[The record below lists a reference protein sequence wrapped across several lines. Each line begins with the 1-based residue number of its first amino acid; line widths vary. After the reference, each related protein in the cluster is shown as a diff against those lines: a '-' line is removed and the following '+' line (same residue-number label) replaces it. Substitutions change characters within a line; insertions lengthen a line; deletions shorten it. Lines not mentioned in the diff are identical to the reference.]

1 MVIANDASRE
11 DRFARDPDATGGP
24 PGAGR
29 TRRDETNT
37 SWYWLFVLPFV
48 FTLLPFIYNTS
59 SPEFIGMPFFY
70 WYQTLWIVITA
81 VITLIVYNKSRGS

>member
-1 MVIANDASRE
+1 MADDASRE
-11 DRFARDPDATGGP
+11 ERFTRDPDEPDRATA
-24 PGAGR
+24 AGR
-29 TRRDETNT
+29 RRHESNT

-70 WYQTLWIVITA
+70 WYQTAWIVITA
-81 VITLIVYNKSRGS
+81 VITLIVYTRTRGS